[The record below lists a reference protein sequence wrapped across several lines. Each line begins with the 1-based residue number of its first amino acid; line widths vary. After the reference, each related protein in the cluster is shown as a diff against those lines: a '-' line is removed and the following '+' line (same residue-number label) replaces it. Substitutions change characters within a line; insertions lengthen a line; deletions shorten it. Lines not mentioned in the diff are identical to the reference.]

1 MSSYKL
7 VIVESPAKCNKIE
20 SFLGSGYKCVAS
32 FGHIRELDSSF
43 TNIKNID
50 SSFKPEFTQMES
62 KKQQIAKLRKMISE
76 ASEVLLASDDDR
88 EGEAIS
94 WHICDTFKLSIA
106 NTKRIVFHEI
116 TESAIKRAIINPRRI
131 DMNIVYAQQARQVLD
146 MIVGY
151 KISPLLWKKITQKK
165 KTGLSAGRCQ
175 TPALRIVYDNQREID
190 TSPSSQVY
198 TTTGYFTSK
207 NLDFTLNHQFEN
219 AEEMTAFLEESLNHE
234 HIYKC
239 GEIRNTTKNPPIPFT
254 TSGLQQMASSELRIS
269 PKDTMSACQK
279 LYEGGYITYMRTDS
293 VVYSDEFIE
302 KAEKY
307 ICKKYG
313 DNYFRGLVSPKES
326 EKKTKKVKKASSK
339 AESSKA
345 ESSKAESSKAESSK
359 AESSKAESPVEEES
373 DSAHEAIRP
382 TDVELENVDKEEFSP
397 KEVKIYYLIRRNTL
411 ESCMEQAKYKG
422 ITASICA
429 PSQYEYRYS
438 TEQVVFP
445 GWKAVDGYEKESP
458 TFTYLQTLKS
468 GSVLPYKKITCKV
481 GLKNSKS
488 HYTEA
493 TLVQLLEKNGIGRPS
508 TFASLVE
515 KIQEREY
522 VKKEDV
528 TGKTVECIDFTLEG
542 EELLETKTKR
552 EMGNEKSK
560 MVIQQTGTLV
570 LEFLIKHFDK
580 LFNYDYTK
588 QMEDAL
594 DLIAKGEKN
603 WYELCNECLR
613 DITSVLS
620 EVEDEE
626 DENVS
631 IKIDENHTY
640 MIGRYGPVVKY
651 TTVKK
656 KNAAQSAQEVSF
668 KKVKPDLDIGRL
680 KRGEYTLNEI
690 LSTELDSKSNTK
702 ELGKHIGEPV
712 YLKNGQ
718 YGFYIQWKDIR
729 KATTSETI
737 ELEEAI
743 KLLSEPSSAEKALLT
758 IVRKIDDNTSI
769 RTGKYGD
776 YIFHKKPTW
785 KSPKFYKLDNFTKDN
800 GKDVSYRS
808 CDLTLLSKW
817 VYTKFNL

>member
-1 MSSYKL
+1 MSSYIL

-32 FGHIRELDSSF
+32 FGHIRELDNSF
-43 TNIKNID
+43 TNKKNIE

-94 WHICDTFKLSIA
+94 WHICDTFKLSIV

-116 TESAIKRAIINPRRI
+116 TESAIKRAIVNPRRI
-131 DMNIVYAQQARQVLD
+131 DMNLVYAQQARQVLD

-151 KISPLLWKKITQKK
+151 KISPLLWKKISQKK

-207 NLDFTLNHQFEN
+207 NLDFTLNYQHES
-219 AEEMTAFLEESLNHE
+219 AEKMSAFLEESLNHE

-293 VVYSDEFIE
+293 IVYSDEFLE

-307 ICKKYG
+307 ITNKYG
-313 DNYFRGLVSPKES
+313 EKYYKSLNNSENKNREKSKEKNKK
-326 EKKTKKVKKASSK
+326 EKEKENDKGDK
-339 AESSKA
+339 
-345 ESSKAESSKAESSK
+345 
-359 AESSKAESPVEEES
+359 EE
-373 DSAHEAIRP
+373 SAHEAIRP
-382 TDVELENVDKEEFSP
+382 TNVELESVDKEEFSP
-397 KEVKIYYLIRRNTL
+397 KEVRIYHLIRRNTL
-411 ESCMEQAKYKG
+411 ESCMESAKYKG
-422 ITASICA
+422 ITATVSA
-429 PSQYEYRYS
+429 PKNEDGEVPLYKYS

-445 GWKAVDGYEKESP
+445 GWKVVEGYEKESP

-468 GSVLPYKKITCKV
+468 GTVLPYKKIICKV

-528 TGKTVECIDFTLEG
+528 TGKMVECVDFTLEG

-552 EMGNEKSK
+552 EMGNEKNK
-560 MVIQQTGTLV
+560 MVIQPTGTLV
-570 LEFLIKHFDK
+570 LEFLLKHFDK

-588 QMEDAL
+588 KMEDAL
-594 DLIAKGEKN
+594 DLIAKGEKK
-603 WYELCNECLR
+603 WYKLCDECLK
-613 DITSVLS
+613 DITTVLS

-651 TTVKK
+651 TAAASASSSSAKK
-656 KNAAQSAQEVSF
+656 KNEQEVTF
-668 KKVKPDLDIGRL
+668 KKVKPDLDIGKL

-690 LSTELDSKSNTK
+690 LSTESNTTSNTK
-702 ELGKHIGEPV
+702 ELGKHVGEPV

-729 KATTSETI
+729 KSTSSETI

-743 KLLSEPSSAEKALLT
+743 KLLSEPSSSEKALLT

-785 KSPKFYKLDNFTKDN
+785 KSPKFYKLDDFTKDN
-800 GKDVSYRS
+800 GKDASYRS
-808 CDLTLLSKW
+808 CDLAILSKW
-817 VYTKFNL
+817 IYTKFNL